1 MNKPTD
7 TTPRNRT
14 GIKASPI
21 DAKKM
26 IEGIEQRMPDQ
37 MIRTEPTELF
47 AERVEYSRSAPPV
60 GTMPPPVTVK
70 GVAKAASKKIKGES
84 LNVFLDHLAAR
95 LAFER
100 TGTRIYDALLVKHEA
115 ADVHPSGPTREE
127 LVHIRDE
134 ELEHALM
141 LAVCIEELG
150 GDPTAMTPA
159 ADIQAVASSGIP
171 QVLGDPRTTLSEA
184 LEAVLIAELADVDA
198 WEMLIDLADGL
209 GQDQMAERF
218 TVALSQE
225 EEHLANVREWVSR
238 SVLGQAG
245 IEIDDDD
252 REEEVEDA
260 EESDTGLHPPPIR
273 GG

>member
-7 TTPRNRT
+7 TTLRNRT

-21 DAKKM
+21 DARKM
-26 IEGIEQRMPDQ
+26 IDGTEERMPDH
-37 MIRTEPTELF
+37 MVRTEPSELF
-47 AERVEYSRSAPPV
+47 AERLAYSRSAPPV
-60 GTMPPPVTVK
+60 GTMPAPVTIK
-70 GVAKAASKKIKGES
+70 GVAKSAGRKIKGQNS
-84 LNVFLDHLAAR
+84 NVFLDHLAAR

-100 TGTRIYDALLVKHEA
+100 TGTRIYDALLVKQEA

-141 LAVCIEELG
+141 LAACIEELG

-171 QVLGDPRTTLSEA
+171 QVLADPRTTLSEA

-198 WEMLIDLADGL
+198 WEMLIDLAEGL
-209 GQDQMAERF
+209 GQEEMAERF

-238 SVLGQAG
+238 SLLGQAG

-252 REEEVEDA
+252 RDEPMEDA
-260 EESDTGLHPPPIR
+260 EAPDTGLHPPPVR
-273 GG
+273 GS

>member
-1 MNKPTD
+1 MNKSTD
-7 TTPRNRT
+7 TTLRNRT

-21 DAKKM
+21 DSKKM
-26 IEGIEQRMPDQ
+26 IEGTLERMPDQ
-37 MIRTEPTELF
+37 MVRTEPSGLL
-47 AERVEYSRSAPPV
+47 AERLEYSRSAPPV

-70 GVAKAASKKIKGES
+70 GVAKTVGKKIKGEN

-115 ADVHPSGPTREE
+115 ASVHAGGPTREE

-141 LAVCIEELG
+141 LAACIEELG
-150 GDPTAMTPA
+150 GDPTVMTPA
-159 ADIQAVASSGIP
+159 ADIQAVASCGIP
-171 QVLGDPRTTLSEA
+171 QVLADPRTTLSQA
-184 LEAVLIAELADVDA
+184 LEAVLVAELADVDA
-198 WEMLIDLADGL
+198 WEMLIDLAEGL
-209 GQDQMAERF
+209 GQEQMAERF
-218 TVALSQE
+218 TVALSEE

-252 REEEVEDA
+252 RDEQVESADQ
-260 EESDTGLHPPPIR
+260 SDTAFHPPPDR
-273 GG
+273 GS

>member
-21 DAKKM
+21 DSKKM
-26 IEGIEQRMPDQ
+26 IEGTLERMPDQ
-37 MIRTEPTELF
+37 VVRTEPSGLF
-47 AERVEYSRSAPPV
+47 AERLEYSRSAPPV
-60 GTMPPPVTVK
+60 GTMPPPVTAK
-70 GVAKAASKKIKGES
+70 GAAKKIKGES

-95 LAFER
+95 LTFER

-115 ADVHPSGPTREE
+115 SDEHPGGPTREE

-141 LAVCIEELG
+141 LAGCIEELG
-150 GDPTAMTPA
+150 GDPTVMTPA
-159 ADIQAVASSGIP
+159 ADIQAVASCGIP
-171 QVLGDPRTTLSEA
+171 QVLADPRTTLSQA

-198 WEMLIDLADGL
+198 WELLIDLAEGL
-209 GQDQMAERF
+209 GQEQMAERF
-218 TVALSQE
+218 TDALSEE

-245 IEIDDDD
+245 IELADEDED
-252 REEEVEDA
+252 EVDEQG
-260 EESDTGLHPPPIR
+260 DTKLHPPPTR
-273 GG
+273 G